1 MFWGAVAL
9 GAVAALLAAN
19 TYLMDSRT
27 RAAAPRDG
35 GNIVDTQIEPVNV
48 KIEGE
53 GPPIVM
59 IHGFSEAIDWWDGIA
74 PTLAKDHRVIRIDLT
89 GHGGT
94 EAPASGYSMEQQAAM
109 VAAVL
114 DKLGVDRFTLIAH
127 SMGGIVSTAFIE
139 AHPDKVERLVLI
151 ATPPKAETT
160 FNLGT
165 RLALTPVIG
174 ELLMRLNTNSSIRK
188 QMEEVFTPGFPV
200 PEQFVEDFRQ
210 VTYTAFRDSHN
221 DNVIFNTAKPVYERL
236 AALKSPPPLL
246 VIYGAEDELVA
257 PASEAL
263 YAKVPGAKIEKVENA
278 GHGVMVQQPAKV
290 LELIEPFIAG
300 QG

>member
-1 MFWGAVAL
+1 MQTAACFNLEAVKAQIHEGHQGEAGLTSGRGDAGEGQIHVGKFLPTPRHSPARRRWLLWVVLAVA
-9 GAVAALLAAN
+9 AVAALLAAN

-35 GNIVDTQIEPVNV
+35 GNIVDTKVRA
-48 KIEGE
+48 GE
-53 GPPIVM
+53 RQDRGECPPIVM
-59 IHGFSEAIDWWDGIA
+59 IHGFSEAIDWWDEIA

-139 AHPDKVERLVLI
+139 ARPDKVERLVLI

-165 RLALTPVIG
+165 RLALTRHRRAPHAAC
-174 ELLMRLNTNSSIRK
+174 NTNSSIRK
-188 QMEEVFTPGFPV
+188 QMEEVFTPGF
-200 PEQFVEDFRQ
+200 QCLIN
-210 VTYTAFRDSHN
+210 S
-221 DNVIFNTAKPVYERL
+221 
-236 AALKSPPPLL
+236 SP
-246 VIYGAEDELVA
+246 ISGR
-257 PASEAL
+257 
-263 YAKVPGAKIEKVENA
+263 
-278 GHGVMVQQPAKV
+278 
-290 LELIEPFIAG
+290 
-300 QG
+300 

>member
-1 MFWGAVAL
+1 
-9 GAVAALLAAN
+9 
-19 TYLMDSRT
+19 
-27 RAAAPRDG
+27 
-35 GNIVDTQIEPVNV
+35 
-48 KIEGE
+48 
-53 GPPIVM
+53 
-59 IHGFSEAIDWWDGIA
+59 
-74 PTLAKDHRVIRIDLT
+74 
-89 GHGGT
+89 
-94 EAPASGYSMEQQAAM
+94 MEQQAAM

-114 DKLGVDRFTLIAH
+114 DKLGIDRFTLIAH

-139 AHPDKVERLVLI
+139 AHPDKIERLVLI

-174 ELLMRLNTNSSIRK
+174 ELLMRLNTNASIRK

-200 PEQFVEDFRQ
+200 PDQFVEDFRQ

-221 DNVIFNTAKPVYERL
+221 DNVIFNTEKPVYERL

-246 VIYGAEDELVA
+246 VIYGAEDGLVA

-263 YAKVPGAKIEKVENA
+263 YAKVPGARIEKVENA

>member
-1 MFWGAVAL
+1 
-9 GAVAALLAAN
+9 
-19 TYLMDSRT
+19 MDSRT
-27 RAAAPRDG
+27 RAAAPREG
-35 GNIVDTQIEPVNV
+35 GTIVYTGVVPANV
-48 KIEGE
+48 KIEDE

-59 IHGFSEAIDWWDGIA
+59 IHGFSEAIDWWDEIA
-74 PTLAKDHRVIRIDLT
+74 PTLAKDHRVVRIDLT

-94 EAPASGYSMEQQAAM
+94 EAPESGYTMEQQAAM
-109 VAAVL
+109 VVAVL
-114 DKLGVDRFTLIAH
+114 DKLGIDRFTLIAH
-127 SMGGIVSTAFIE
+127 SMGGIVSTAFIQ
-139 AHPDKVERLVLI
+139 AHPYRVERLVLI
-151 ATPPKAETT
+151 ATPKAEIT

-174 ELLMRLNTNSSIRK
+174 ELLMRLNTNSSTRK

-200 PEQFVEDFRQ
+200 PEQFVEDFRR
-210 VTYTAFRDSHN
+210 VTYIAFRDSHN
-221 DNVIFNTAKPVYERL
+221 DNVIFNTEKPVFERL

-246 VIYGAEDELVA
+246 VIYGAEDGLVA
-257 PASEAL
+257 PASEQL
-263 YAKVPGAKIEKVENA
+263 YAKVPGARIEKVKNA